1 MADEMSLARPER
13 CATRPK
19 SASRGQHEDNMMQLI
34 AAPSA
39 WTRRDVR
46 PEEYRVDL
54 SDACLDEI
62 RRAADEI
69 RAFPLP
75 TILRGPDD
83 FAMPGCRREMARVRE
98 MLDHGRRFAIV
109 DRLPM
114 AEIDGA
120 EATAIYWL
128 LSSMV
133 SRSVAQK
140 LDGTMIYDVLDTG
153 QQALPGSGVRPD
165 KTNIEIRFHND
176 NAYNETPPD
185 YIGLLCLRRA
195 QSGGH
200 SRVISFHTVS
210 NALRKRHPDRLE
222 RLYRPFWFDRQREF
236 RPGESPIF
244 SAPVFESTGELRAR
258 FSAHQIN
265 GGYALRGEPMGSA
278 GQAAIAAMLDIFGEE
293 ELSVDFDLEPGQIQ
307 FVDNRALGHSRTAF
321 VDHPEPERKRHLV
334 RLWLRDRGRRAYPG

>member
-1 MADEMSLARPER
+1 
-13 CATRPK
+13 
-19 SASRGQHEDNMMQLI
+19 MMQLI
-34 AAPSA
+34 DGASV

-46 PEEYRVDL
+46 PEEYRIAL
-54 SDACLDEI
+54 SAACLDEI

-75 TILRGPDD
+75 TVLRGPDD
-83 FAMPGCRREMARVRE
+83 FAMPACRRAMTRVRE
-98 MLDHGRRFAIV
+98 MLDRSRRFAIV

-114 AEIDGA
+114 GEIDAA

-133 SRSVAQK
+133 SRPVAQK

-153 QQALPGSGVRPD
+153 QQALPGSGIRPD

-176 NAYNETPPD
+176 NAYNDTPPD
-185 YIGLLCLRRA
+185 YVGLLCLRQA

-200 SRVISFHTVS
+200 SRVISFHTVH
-210 NALRKRHPDRLE
+210 NALRVRYPDRLE
-222 RLYRPFWFDRQREF
+222 RLYRHFWFDRQREF
-236 RPGESPIF
+236 RPSESPIF
-244 SAPVFESTGELRAR
+244 SAPIFENAGELQAR

-265 GGYALRGEPMGSA
+265 GGYALRGEQIDRDGE
-278 GQAAIAAMLDIFGEE
+278 AAVAAVLDIFDED

-307 FVDNRALGHSRTAF
+307 FIDNRALGHSRTAF
-321 VDHPEPERKRHLV
+321 VDHPEPDRKRHLV
-334 RLWLRDRGRRAYPG
+334 RLWLRDHGRRAYPG

>member
-1 MADEMSLARPER
+1 
-13 CATRPK
+13 
-19 SASRGQHEDNMMQLI
+19 MMQLI
-34 AAPSA
+34 DGPSV
-39 WTRRDVR
+39 WKCRDVR
-46 PEEYRVDL
+46 PEEYQIVL
-54 SDACLDEI
+54 SATCLDEI

-75 TILRGPDD
+75 TVLRGPDD
-83 FAMPGCRREMARVRE
+83 FAMPACRREMARVRE
-98 MLDHGRRFAIV
+98 VLDHGRRFAIV

-114 AEIDGA
+114 AEIGA
-120 EATAIYWL
+120 TEATAIYWL

-133 SRSVAQK
+133 SRPVAQK

-153 QQALPGSGVRPD
+153 QQALPGSGIRPD

-176 NAYNETPPD
+176 NAYNDTPPD
-185 YIGLLCLRRA
+185 YVGLLCLRQA

-200 SRVISFHTVS
+200 SRVISFHTVH
-210 NALRKRHPDRLE
+210 NALQMCYPDRLE
-222 RLYRPFWFDRQREF
+222 RLYRHFWFDRQREF

-244 SAPVFESTGELRAR
+244 SAPIFENAGGLRAR

-265 GGYALRGEPMGSA
+265 GGYVLRRKPIDRDGE
-278 GQAAIAAMLDIFGEE
+278 AAIAAVLDIFDEE

-321 VDHPEPERKRHLV
+321 VDHPEPDRKRHLV
-334 RLWLRDRGRRAYPG
+334 RLWLRGRGRRAYPG